1 MIESDDDAA
10 HTDRYSLSPLLTT
23 TSITVAHG
31 GAGSGKLCDFGL
43 AKRRQQ
49 DATNMTITT
58 GVGTPVYMA
67 PETIVGDSVGDGTPI
82 DVRLGS
88 RVTRRCCSSP

>member
-1 MIESDDDAA
+1 
-10 HTDRYSLSPLLTT
+10 
-23 TSITVAHG
+23 
-31 GAGSGKLCDFGL
+31 
-43 AKRRQQ
+43 
-49 DATNMTITT
+49 MTITT

-88 RVTRRCCSSP
+88 RVARRCCSSP